1 LVNSLPLSAGRLKDT
16 ATVYLFSKLTAVVV
30 DVEMLMRAL
39 VGPPTST
46 VTWIIVN

>member
-1 LVNSLPLSAGRLKDT
+1 MGLTLLSRR
-16 ATVYLFSKLTAVVV
+16 FPKLTAVVV

-46 VTWIIVN
+46 VTGIIVN